1 MSKPDPGHLTGTI
14 ALAGGDPSHAVM
26 IGDSE
31 VDVRTA
37 KAAGIPII
45 LVSFGYATAPLHGL
59 SPDAMI
65 DHFDALAAHAARPP
79 ERRRARPFPGL
90 KRLKSAPDQA

>member
-1 MSKPDPGHLTGTI
+1 
-14 ALAGGDPSHAVM
+14 M

-45 LVSFGYATAPLHGL
+45 LVSFGYAKGPLHGL

-65 DHFDALAAHAARPP
+65 DHYDALAGHAATLLNGV
-79 ERRRARPFPGL
+79 ARHPFPGL
-90 KRLKSAPDQA
+90 NA